1 MNERIPRT
9 VPPGPVS
16 PDDVEINDADRA
28 KISHRNA
35 RQLLKLG

>member
-1 MNERIPRT
+1 MIDASEWF
-9 VPPGPVS
+9 
-16 PDDVEINDADRA
+16 DDVEINDADRA